1 MIIVKLILNTENV
14 QPAKMDFIKTKTT
27 GVKNVSQIVN
37 NVLENYNVRPAK
49 KDTTYPNI
57 GGKEKKLKIFLKIE
71 IKIFLKLTP
80 MNVDNVLLIVTVQK
94 PQLINVL
101 DVILLMDTSLI
112 VKPLPV
118 PLVVQHIVLNVLK
131 LKELVNFVVLV
142 IF

>member
-1 MIIVKLILNTENV
+1 V